1 MTDSLMV
8 AVAPKPPADHLRE
21 DDGDD
26 DLVRHYVIYF
36 RPFSIGNSFSSMF
49 MIDFFVTFCM
59 SSGLEYL
66 NQQVGGSG
74 SCLCFFRIN

>member
-26 DLVRHYVIYF
+26 DLVRHYVILSTIFY
-36 RPFSIGNSFSSMF
+36 
-49 MIDFFVTFCM
+49 
-59 SSGLEYL
+59 
-66 NQQVGGSG
+66 
-74 SCLCFFRIN
+74 